1 MKKFLLSIIT
11 LFVVAA
17 LPVDVPALTQ
27 PKKNVSK
34 KPKTSASVRQQQR
47 NNRRVIKETSKKI
60 EVNKREISRRLNSLD
75 AITADI
81 SQLDGEILSLNKS
94 IAALDSRIAGVND
107 SIDMLNDRLSSMS
120 AKYGSAVKKIY
131 SRNRNETSNLAFIFS
146 AGSVAEAYRRSR
158 SLEQFSKWRRRKA
171 EEIENLKTELNQRR
185 VSLEQLKSQR
195 NVRLGELNVSMASLK
210 SKRDESDKLIASLK
224 REGSKLKTI
233 LNDRQREAAALE
245 AELQRLIEAEQ
256 QKAREEERRRQEEE
270 RKAREAEQKRLL
282 AEQKQHQASE
292 NKGKTETSTDVD
304 DSKGKQTDSD
314 KVPEKKK
321 PVVTRK
327 PADPSIKSVGGDF
340 ASNRGR
346 ITFPVEGRYKIVKH
360 FGRSKHPELKY
371 VETDNPGIDIETSS
385 GAGVRAAFDGK
396 VSDIFRLPG
405 YNTIVMIRHGRY
417 LTVYANLGSIMV
429 KKGDT
434 VKNGEIIG
442 TVYADPD
449 DGGRSV
455 LHFEIR
461 NEKAKENPENWLLMR

>member
-1 MKKFLLSIIT
+1 M
-11 LFVVAA
+11 AA
-17 LPVDVPALTQ
+17 LPVDMSARTQ
-27 PKKNVSK
+27 SKKNVSK
-34 KPKTSASVRQQQR
+34 KPRTSATVRQRQR
-47 NNRRVIKETSKKI
+47 DNRRVIKETSKKI

-81 SQLDGEILSLNKS
+81 SQLDREIASLNKS
-94 IAALDSRIAGVND
+94 ISALDDRIAGVND

-171 EEIENLKTELNQRR
+171 EEIENLKTELDRRR

-195 NVRLGELNVSMASLK
+195 SMQLGELNVSMTSLK
-210 SKRDESDKLIASLK
+210 SKRDESDRLIASLK

-282 AEQKQHQASE
+282 AEQKQQQE
-292 NKGKTETSTDVD
+292 PEQVNKEKAKAAVAD
-304 DSKGKQTDSD
+304 DSKNKVAVSD

-321 PVVTRK
+321 PVVTK
-327 PADPSIKSVGGDF
+327 KTVDPSIKSVGGDF

-346 ITFPVEGRYKIVKH
+346 ITFPVDGRYKIVKH

-405 YNTIVMIRHGRY
+405 YNTIVMVRHGRY
-417 LTVYANLGSIMV
+417 LTVYANLGSIVV

-442 TVYADPD
+442 SVYADPD
-449 DGGRSV
+449 DGGRSI

-461 NEKAKENPENWLLMR
+461 NEKAKENPEHWLLMR